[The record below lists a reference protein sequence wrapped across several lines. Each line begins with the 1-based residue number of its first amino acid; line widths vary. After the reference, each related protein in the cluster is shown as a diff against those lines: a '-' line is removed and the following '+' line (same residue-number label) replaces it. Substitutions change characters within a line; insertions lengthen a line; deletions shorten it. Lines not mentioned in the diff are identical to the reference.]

1 MASYA
6 QYLQYLPYLVW
17 ALGFF
22 VGIGPTTHLV
32 RTFRFSVPHTR
43 SLYQRGLL
51 SDDERRQVMAVER
64 LSLVLDVLLVG
75 ASEYAAFYLTE
86 HALGFAAA
94 TVAGLLVRFPTT
106 GSTDA
111 NRREW
116 FKGHFARL
124 SYTSIEK
131 LDTVMANPI
140 R

>member
-22 VGIGPTTHLV
+22 VGMGPTTHLV
-32 RTFRFSVPHTR
+32 RTFRFSVPHTQ
-43 SLYQRGLL
+43 SLYRRGLL

-64 LSLVLDVLLVG
+64 LSLILDVILVG
-75 ASEYAAFYLTE
+75 ASEYAAFYLSD
-86 HALGFAAA
+86 HVLGFAAA
-94 TVAGLLVRFPTT
+94 TVAGVLVRLPTT
-106 GSTDA
+106 GFTDA

-116 FKGHFARL
+116 FKGHFTRL
-124 SYTSIEK
+124 SYSSIEK
-131 LDTVMANPI
+131 LDTVLAHPI